1 MKYLV
6 LLVLYV
12 ALVSYCVTDVAN
24 RTEREP
30 FGLHKALW
38 VIFIVVVP
46 FVGGVFWL
54 VARRREGRRY
64 GGSAPT
70 APDPG
75 ASTAAPESPA
85 APAPAAPESP
95 APANGG

>member
-38 VIFIVVVP
+38 VVFIVVVP

-70 APDPG
+70 APDDD
-75 ASTAAPESPA
+75 PEYLRWLRDQQRRKG
-85 APAPAAPESP
+85 E
-95 APANGG
+95 

>member
-24 RTEREP
+24 RQEREP

-38 VIFIVVVP
+38 VVFIVVIP
-46 FVGGVFWL
+46 FVGGIFWL
-54 VARRREGRRY
+54 VARRREARRY
-64 GGSAPT
+64 GGSAPV
-70 APDPG
+70 APDDD
-75 ASTAAPESPA
+75 PEYLRYLRDQQRGK
-85 APAPAAPESP
+85 
-95 APANGG
+95 GGE